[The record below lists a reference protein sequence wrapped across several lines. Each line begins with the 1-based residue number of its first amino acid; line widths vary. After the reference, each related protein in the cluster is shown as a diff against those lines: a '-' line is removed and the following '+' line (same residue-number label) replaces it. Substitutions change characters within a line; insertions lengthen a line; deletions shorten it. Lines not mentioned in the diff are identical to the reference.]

1 VSQTF
6 RQQEMCVNTQNVWV
20 SMATNRYYLVL
31 DPRIG
36 QGGYDVEMAQAACQL
51 EAAIGATYA

>member
-1 VSQTF
+1 
-6 RQQEMCVNTQNVWV
+6 MCVNTQNVWV